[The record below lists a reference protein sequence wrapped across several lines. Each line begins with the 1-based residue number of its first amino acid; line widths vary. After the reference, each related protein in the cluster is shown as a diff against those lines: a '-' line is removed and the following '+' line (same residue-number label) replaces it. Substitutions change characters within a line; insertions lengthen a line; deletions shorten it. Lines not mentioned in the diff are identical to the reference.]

1 MNRDFEIKGGAG
13 EFDAAVVAVVLDRI
27 ARDEAAARQ
36 TRGRPRP
43 GLSAW
48 VRAIM
53 PDEPRTPGD
62 IVYPD

>member
-1 MNRDFEIKGGAG
+1 MNRDFEIRGGAG

-27 ARDEAAARQ
+27 ARDDDAARQ
-36 TRGRPRP
+36 TRGRRRP

-53 PDEPRTPGD
+53 PDEPLSPGE